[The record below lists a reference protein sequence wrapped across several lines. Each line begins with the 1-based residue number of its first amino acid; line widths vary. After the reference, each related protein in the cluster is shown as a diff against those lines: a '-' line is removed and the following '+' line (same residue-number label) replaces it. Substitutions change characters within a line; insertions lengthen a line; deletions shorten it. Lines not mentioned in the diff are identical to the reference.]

1 VVEDSRGCPPE
12 GMGPARSYR
21 PRGHIINTNTCLY
34 WTEPQ
39 PPLEEASWPTILE
52 PEPRSKVQGPTIVLL
67 EPRNEVTD
75 AIRQLVFTYKF

>member
-21 PRGHIINTNTCLY
+21 PRGHITNTNACLY

-39 PPLEEASWPTILE
+39 PRLKEASWRMALQ
-52 PEPRSKVQGPTIVLL
+52 PRT
-67 EPRNEVTD
+67 
-75 AIRQLVFTYKF
+75 